1 MSVLMVANWRD
12 KKANSLFSTRR
23 SFNFLPEILSI
34 FSYTDSKSPYSLINL
49 RAVFSP
55 TPGTPGIL
63 SEESPISAFIS
74 ITLSG
79 P

>member
-1 MSVLMVANWRD
+1 MVANSRD
-12 KKANSLFSTRR
+12 KNAKSLFSTSR
-23 SFNFLPEILSI
+23 SFSFLPEISSI
-34 FSYTDSKSPYSLINL
+34 WSYTDSRLPYSVINL

-63 SEESPISAFIS
+63 SEESPIRAFIS